1 MRVTTD
7 FFVSAL
13 IRQVQ
18 NTNGFA
24 YLDKRGAK
32 EAGAVFIKVNL
43 PFGLASL
50 YGPAPQI
57 FYETGKPDERNF
69 IQLYNE
75 AEESVCAERI
85 AKELRFDPD
94 LWLLELE
101 NITELDQLINI
112 VADPYS

>member
-13 IRQVQ
+13 IKRVQ
-18 NTNGFA
+18 SEGGFA
-24 YLDKRGAK
+24 YLEHRGAK

-43 PFGLASL
+43 PMGMASL

-57 FYETGKPDERNF
+57 YYETGRPDERSF
-69 IQLYNE
+69 IQIY
-75 AEESVCAERI
+75 EEVEDFKCAEKI
-85 AKELRFDPD
+85 EKERRFDPD

-101 NITELDQLINI
+101 NIAKLDQLVNI
-112 VADPYS
+112 VADPYA